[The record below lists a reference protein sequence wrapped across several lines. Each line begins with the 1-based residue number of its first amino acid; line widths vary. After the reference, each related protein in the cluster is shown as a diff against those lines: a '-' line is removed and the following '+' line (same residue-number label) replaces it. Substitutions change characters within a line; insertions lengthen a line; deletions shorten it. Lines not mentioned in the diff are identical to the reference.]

1 MVCDLN
7 RFGIVELHVNLALF
21 YNKPVFIEVF
31 SNNSFNEFQ
40 LFSMLLVSMTIL
52 PKSFMLTVLS
62 EKLVWKRVYS
72 LQNNCLC
79 TYLHFYYA
87 ICITKVCKSYT
98 KQFFFYIFIYTSLLF
113 CVTIK
118 FYKRKKKKNFDTCKQ
133 CFPTVQLLTWH
144 CSSIFVFLTCTCCN
158 IDYIFW
164 YWLPFWSQIELLHIQ
179 IIYMY

>member
-1 MVCDLN
+1 
-7 RFGIVELHVNLALF
+7 
-21 YNKPVFIEVF
+21 
-31 SNNSFNEFQ
+31 
-40 LFSMLLVSMTIL
+40 MLLVSMTIL
-52 PKSFMLTVLS
+52 PKSFMLPVLS

-87 ICITKVCKSYT
+87 ICKTKVCKSYT

-118 FYKRKKKKNFDTCKQ
+118 FYKRKKKREFWYFLMYVNSASPQYMCTTTVNMTLFFHI
-133 CFPTVQLLTWH
+133 CFFNLYWN
-144 CSSIFVFLTCTCCN
+144 CCN

-179 IIYMY
+179 IIYMYLKFIMWKLWSFLYAFFCK

>member
-1 MVCDLN
+1 MDN
-7 RFGIVELHVNLALF
+7 FNSLACYWFPWQSYQKVLC
-21 YNKPVFIEVF
+21 YRYSLK
-31 SNNSFNEFQ
+31 SLCGNEF
-40 LFSMLLVSMTIL
+40 IHC
-52 PKSFMLTVLS
+52 KII
-62 EKLVWKRVYS
+62 VYAHI
-72 LQNNCLC
+72 CIFC
-79 TYLHFYYA
+79 YA

-179 IIYMY
+179 IIYMYLEFIMWKLWSFLYAFFCK